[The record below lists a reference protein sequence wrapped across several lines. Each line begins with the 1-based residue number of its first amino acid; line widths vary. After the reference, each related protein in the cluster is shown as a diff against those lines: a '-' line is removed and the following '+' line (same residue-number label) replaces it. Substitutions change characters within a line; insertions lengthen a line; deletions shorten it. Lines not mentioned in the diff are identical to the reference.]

1 MNTAIDHIILASAN
15 LQSLTQEVKA
25 TARIEPAIGG
35 RLLGQGVKNN
45 LLGLGEGQYL
55 ELLGP
60 DPEQEEV
67 EQPLFGLDA
76 LEAPRIIGWAV
87 RTDDISAA
95 AAACISAGYNPGRVR
110 EMSRKRPDGS
120 TLQWR
125 MTPPDQTRDSAHP
138 FLIEWGQTPHP
149 SQGIAG
155 IDLLEFRLHHPEPA
169 ALSKVF
175 AALEVLEEPG
185 LKISQGPASSL
196 ELAVKTPAG
205 KKTLP

>member
-25 TARIEPAIGG
+25 TARVEPAIGG

-87 RTDDISAA
+87 RT
-95 AAACISAGYNPGRVR
+95 
-110 EMSRKRPDGS
+110 
-120 TLQWR
+120 
-125 MTPPDQTRDSAHP
+125 
-138 FLIEWGQTPHP
+138 
-149 SQGIAG
+149 
-155 IDLLEFRLHHPEPA
+155 
-169 ALSKVF
+169 
-175 AALEVLEEPG
+175 
-185 LKISQGPASSL
+185 
-196 ELAVKTPAG
+196 
-205 KKTLP
+205 